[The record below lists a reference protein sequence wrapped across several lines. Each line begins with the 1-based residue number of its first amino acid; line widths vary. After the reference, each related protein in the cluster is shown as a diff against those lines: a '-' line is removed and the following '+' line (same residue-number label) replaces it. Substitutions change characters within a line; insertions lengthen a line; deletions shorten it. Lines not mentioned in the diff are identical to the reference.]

1 MKIHIGCGTTILDG
15 FVNMDNSPTLKLSK
29 LPPAVLS
36 LFGRLS
42 LLNQDQ
48 LEFASVLR
56 SRKKDIIYG
65 DCLKLP
71 FANNSVDFA
80 YSSHVL
86 GWYLGKEQVNTF
98 VRELHRVLR
107 PGGGIRL
114 SFYDLDKIIADYQQH
129 RNTIKLMDRLP
140 MGSAEFSFRSRLKLL
155 LNKNIQNAIPL
166 NVETFSR
173 YVAENGFYEIRSLP
187 AGETTMEAQW
197 VEGLDLYQRSAE
209 SIYIEAR
216 KGGQ

>member
-15 FVNMDNSPTLKLSK
+15 FVNLDNSPTLLLSK
-29 LPPAVLS
+29 LPAPILS

-42 LLNQDQ
+42 LLNRDQ
-48 LEFASVLR
+48 VNFAAVLR
-56 SRKKDIIYG
+56 SRRKEIIYG
-65 DCLKLP
+65 DCLQLP
-71 FANNSVDFA
+71 FAENSVDFA

-86 GWYLGKEQVNTF
+86 GWYLGKDQINTF
-98 VRELHRVLR
+98 VQELHRVLR

-114 SFYDLDKIIADYQQH
+114 SFYDLDKILADYQTH
-129 RNTIKLMDRLP
+129 RDTVRLLDRMPL
-140 MGSAEFSFRSRLKLL
+140 GSTEFTFKSRLKLL
-155 LNKNIQNAIPL
+155 LNQNVQNVLPL

-173 YVAENGFYEIRSLP
+173 YLAGNGFSGIRSLP

-197 VEGLDLYQRSAE
+197 VQGLDLYQRSEE

-216 KGGQ
+216 KVSR

>member
-15 FVNMDNSPTLKLSK
+15 FVNMDNSPTLLLSK
-29 LPPAVLS
+29 LPAPVLS
-36 LFGRLS
+36 FFGRLS
-42 LLNQDQ
+42 LLNRDQ
-48 LEFASVLR
+48 LDFAGVLR
-56 SRKKDIIYG
+56 SRKKDVIYG
-65 DCLKLP
+65 DCLRLP
-71 FANNSVDFA
+71 FADGSVDFA

-86 GWYLGKEQVNTF
+86 GWYLGKDQITKF
-98 VRELHRVLR
+98 VQELYRVLR

-114 SFYDLDKIIADYQQH
+114 SYYSLDKILADYQQH
-129 RNTIKLMDRLP
+129 RDTIQLMDRMPL
-140 MGSAEFSFRSRLKLL
+140 GSTEFNFRSRLKFL
-155 LNKNIQNAIPL
+155 LNRNMQNGLPL

-173 YVAENGFYEIRSLP
+173 YLERNGFHEIRSLA

-216 KGGQ
+216 KGDR

>member
-1 MKIHIGCGTTILDG
+1 MKIHLGCGTTILDG
-15 FVNMDNSPTLKLSK
+15 FVNTDNSPTLMLSK
-29 LPPAVLS
+29 LPVPVLS

-42 LLNQDQ
+42 LLNRDQ
-48 LEFASVLR
+48 LDFAAVLR
-56 SRKKDIIYG
+56 SRKKDVIYG

-71 FANNSVDFA
+71 FPDNSVDFA

-86 GWYLGKEQVNTF
+86 GWYLGKNQVNTF
-98 VRELHRVLR
+98 VQQLHRVLR

-114 SFYDLDKIIADYQQH
+114 SFYNIDKILADYQQH
-129 RNTIKLMDRLP
+129 RDTIQLMDRLP
-140 MGSAEFSFRSRLKLL
+140 MGSAEFSFRSRFKLL
-155 LNKNIQNAIPL
+155 LKKNIQNVLPL

-173 YVAENGFYEIRSLP
+173 YLQGNGFCEIRSLP

-216 KGGQ
+216 KGGR